1 MDANKDE
8 ALRCVAM
15 ARKRMAVGDL
25 ESARRILAKA
35 LRLYPSVSVHGLESL
50 LRTSRSPSRERLSH
64 REETESPSAEPQR
77 SANTSSQSTF
87 TKSQADAV
95 RRVLACKDY
104 YEILGVSR
112 ESTEEQI
119 RRAYKVLALK
129 FHPDKNRAPG
139 ATEAFKKIGTALNV
153 LTDAEKRRRY
163 DQFGT
168 EEEQPPRITR
178 VHRHGD
184 AFFQYDSDVFTMFFN
199 GGFPFSQVYG
209 GHRPRQRSR
218 ESERENNYF
227 IYVQLVP
234 LILIFALSF
243 FSNMFIKDPFYSLNR
258 STKYPIERFTE
269 NRQIPYYV
277 KTTFRSDFDGNLN
290 RLEVQVEEE
299 YANNLRIHCYR
310 EREYKESLLYRARYY
325 GDAQGHER
333 AQKIQLQ
340 SCDRLVQIFGS

>member
-8 ALRCVAM
+8 AMRCVAM
-15 ARKRMAVGDL
+15 ARKRMAAGEV

-35 LRLYPSVSVHGLESL
+35 IRLYPSVSVQGLESL
-50 LRTSRSPSRERLSH
+50 LRTSRSPSRERFTQK
-64 REETESPSAEPQR
+64 EEDVPLPNETPKSSNP
-77 SANTSSQSTF
+77 SSQPTF

-112 ESTEEQI
+112 ESSEDQI

-178 VHRHGD
+178 AHMHGD

-218 ESERENNYF
+218 ESERE
-227 IYVQLVP
+227 VK
-234 LILIFALSF
+234 IFR
-243 FSNMFIKDPFYSLNR
+243 D
-258 STKYPIERFTE
+258 
-269 NRQIPYYV
+269 
-277 KTTFRSDFDGNLN
+277 
-290 RLEVQVEEE
+290 
-299 YANNLRIHCYR
+299 CY
-310 EREYKESLLYRARYY
+310 
-325 GDAQGHER
+325 
-333 AQKIQLQ
+333 
-340 SCDRLVQIFGS
+340 